1 VDTIHHLLEQF
12 PGKKRVKLHIVDLEE
27 DLDVKLPVNGR
38 KVSINKDLLLAIE
51 QHPLLYPK
59 ISS

>member
-1 VDTIHHLLEQF
+1 
-12 PGKKRVKLHIVDLEE
+12 LHIVDLDE

-38 KVSINKDLLLAIE
+38 KVSINRDLLLALE